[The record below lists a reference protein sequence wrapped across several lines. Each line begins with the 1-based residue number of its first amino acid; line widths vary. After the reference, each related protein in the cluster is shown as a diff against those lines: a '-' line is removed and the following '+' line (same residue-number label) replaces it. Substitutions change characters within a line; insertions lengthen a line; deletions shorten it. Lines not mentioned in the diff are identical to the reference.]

1 MSMDFKTSSY
11 YVFTCGYYFYKTKL
25 PKIYPCLCG
34 FWGKTTIM
42 KKYWLVLLLLLIACS
57 PLSGHVIK
65 YELDKMSGNTV
76 FWKYTLIGFQHII
89 PLGFDH
95 ILFITCVFF
104 LNSNIK
110 QVILQASMFTLAHSI
125 TLGLAMYGIIKPP
138 ANIIEPLIALSIV
151 FLAIENIFSNKVK
164 PWRLVMV
171 FLFGMVHGMGFA
183 GALSQ
188 LGMPQY
194 AFATALISFNVGVEL
209 GQLTIILILYFLVAK
224 VFSRRIWYRQR
235 IVIPVNCLIA
245 LVATYWTVERI
256 FFV

>member
-1 MSMDFKTSSY
+1 MR
-11 YVFTCGYYFYKTKL
+11 
-25 PKIYPCLCG
+25 
-34 FWGKTTIM
+34 
-42 KKYWLVLLLLLIACS
+42 KYILIFVLIFIVIS
-57 PLSGHVIK
+57 PLSAHVIQ
-65 YELDKMSGNTV
+65 YELDRMSGNMV
-76 FWKYTLIGFQHII
+76 FWKYTLIGIQHII
-89 PLGFDH
+89 PEGFDH

-104 LNSNIK
+104 LNPSLK
-110 QVILQASMFTLAHSI
+110 KVIIQASMFTVAHSI

-151 FLAIENIFSNKVK
+151 FLAIENIVSDKVR

-194 AFATALISFNVGVEL
+194 AFATALISFNVGVEI
-209 GQLTIILILYFLVAK
+209 GQLSIILLLYFLVSLP
-224 VFSRRIWYRQR
+224 FSKIPSYRKR
-235 IVIPVNCLIA
+235 IVIPVSTIIA
-245 LVATYWTVERI
+245 LVATYWTVQRI

>member
-1 MSMDFKTSSY
+1 
-11 YVFTCGYYFYKTKL
+11 
-25 PKIYPCLCG
+25 
-34 FWGKTTIM
+34 M
-42 KKYWLVLLLLLIACS
+42 KKICLLLL
-57 PLSGHVIK
+57 PLLVAASSLSAHVIQ
-65 YELDKMSGNTV
+65 YELDKMSANTV

-125 TLGLAMYGIIKPP
+125 TLGLAMYGVIRPP

-151 FLAIENIFSNKVK
+151 VLAVENIYTKKVK

-209 GQLTIILILYFLVAK
+209 GQLAIILTLWFFVAR
-224 VFSRRIWYRQR
+224 VFSGRIWYRSR
-235 IVIPVNCLIA
+235 IVIPVSALIGI
-245 LVATYWTVERI
+245 VATYWTVERI

>member
-1 MSMDFKTSSY
+1 M
-11 YVFTCGYYFYKTKL
+11 
-25 PKIYPCLCG
+25 
-34 FWGKTTIM
+34 
-42 KKYWLVLLLLLIACS
+42 LLLLIAVS
-57 PLSGHVIK
+57 PLSAHVIN
-65 YELDKMSGNTV
+65 YELEKMSGNTV
-76 FWKYTLIGFQHII
+76 FWKYMLIGFQHII

-104 LNSNIK
+104 LNSNLK
-110 QVILQASMFTLAHSI
+110 KVIIQASMFTLAHSI

-138 ANIIEPLIALSIV
+138 ANIIEPLIAISIV
-151 FLAIENIFSNKVK
+151 FLAIENILSDKVR

-194 AFATALISFNVGVEL
+194 AFATALVSFNVGVEI
-209 GQLTIILILYFLVAK
+209 GQLTIILILYFLVVK
-224 VFSRRIWYRQR
+224 VFSGKIWYRQR
-235 IVIPVNCLIA
+235 IVVPLSLLIA
-245 LVATYWTVERI
+245 LVASYWTVQRI

>member
-1 MSMDFKTSSY
+1 MKR
-11 YVFTCGYYFYKTKL
+11 YK
-25 PKIYPCLCG
+25 
-34 FWGKTTIM
+34 
-42 KKYWLVLLLLLIACS
+42 LLLLLLLLVVCS
-57 PLSGHVIK
+57 PLSAHVIN
-65 YELDKMSGNTV
+65 YELEQMSTDVV
-76 FWKYTLIGFQHII
+76 FWKYMLTGFEHII

-95 ILFITCVFF
+95 ILFIACVFF
-104 LNSNIK
+104 LNTDIK
-110 QVILQASMFTLAHSI
+110 KVIIQASMFTLAHSI
-125 TLGLAMYGIIKPP
+125 TLGLAMYGIIRPP

-151 FLAIENIFSNKVK
+151 FLAIENITSDKVK

-209 GQLTIILILYFLVAK
+209 GQLAIILLLYFLVSRM
-224 VFSRRIWYRQR
+224 FSKAWWYRRR
-235 IVIPVNCLIA
+235 IVIPASVVIA
-245 LVATYWTVERI
+245 LVALCWTVERI

>member
-1 MSMDFKTSSY
+1 
-11 YVFTCGYYFYKTKL
+11 
-25 PKIYPCLCG
+25 
-34 FWGKTTIM
+34 M
-42 KKYWLVLLLLLIACS
+42 KKYLLIIALLCFAAH
-57 PLSGHVIK
+57 PLSAHVIN
-65 YELDKMSGNTV
+65 YELEKMGSNTV
-76 FWKYTLIGFQHII
+76 FWKYMIIGFQHII

-104 LNSNIK
+104 LNTNLK
-110 QVILQASMFTLAHSI
+110 KVVVQASMFTLAHSI
-125 TLGLAMYGIIKPP
+125 TLGLAMYGIIRPP

-151 FLAIENIFSNKVK
+151 FLAIENILSDKVK

-209 GQLTIILILYFLVAK
+209 GQLTIIVTLYFLVSK
-224 VFSRRIWYRQR
+224 VFSGKLWYRR
-235 IVIPVNCLIA
+235 AIVIPVSSVIA
-245 LVATYWTVERI
+245 LVAAYWTVERI
-256 FFV
+256 FFVG